1 VITWQKFQPRAEFN
15 PGQGWNF
22 SPVSA
27 KLKFQPW
34 VKIIP
39 GRKKFSGHKNF
50 FRTEKRVEKIFRTNI
65 SLFKVQNTFSLTNS
79 S

>member
-39 GRKKFSGHKNF
+39 GVERGEKNFQDIKIFSGQKKGSKKFSGLTSVYL
-50 FRTEKRVEKIFRTNI
+50 R
-65 SLFKVQNTFSLTNS
+65 FKTHFP
-79 S
+79 